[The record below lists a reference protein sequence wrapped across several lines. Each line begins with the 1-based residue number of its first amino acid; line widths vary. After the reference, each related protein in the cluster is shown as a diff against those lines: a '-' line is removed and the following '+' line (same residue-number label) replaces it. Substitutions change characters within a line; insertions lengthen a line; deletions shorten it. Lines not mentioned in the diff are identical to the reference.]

1 MIDEVGVCLKEKDVL
16 ACCSLPKALLICHYL
31 IGYSDELVSESYVVP
46 CLGMLAQMVEDS
58 LMMADQF
65 FSVKKMAVQ
74 DNGREADH
82 LVDLGPNA
90 LNSSEVDLEAA
101 DLLEELPMVVAQ

>member
-1 MIDEVGVCLKEKDVL
+1 MIRIKCFAHCLYRDII
-16 ACCSLPKALLICHYL
+16 AYITY
-31 IGYSDELVSESYVVP
+31 
-46 CLGMLAQMVEDS
+46 
-58 LMMADQF
+58 
-65 FSVKKMAVQ
+65 SVKKMAVQ